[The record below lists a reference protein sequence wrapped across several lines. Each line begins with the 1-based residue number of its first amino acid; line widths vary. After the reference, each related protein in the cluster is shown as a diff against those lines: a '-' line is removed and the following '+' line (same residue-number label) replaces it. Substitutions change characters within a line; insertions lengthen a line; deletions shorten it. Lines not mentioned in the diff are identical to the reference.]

1 MHAVYRYYDY
11 CQKMDCCPFGFA
23 SRQWTLGGGQYH
35 DALPWRRIST
45 GTWRHR
51 TITLRLENESHS
63 YVALFR
69 SPSLR
74 LASGF
79 AHMRESPTC
88 CWDWGFTP
96 IVRLDRKQRT
106 DRNDPAYKFNLAL
119 SNMSLAAYAALPGAL
134 SCQAK
139 MLLGTPCHRPRAPL
153 TSQEIAQ
160 AVATV
165 EALRFVGLQEH
176 WQRSVC
182 LWHARFGAPLARIEL
197 LNSRRGTTSAPTTA
211 RIELLNSRQ
220 GTTSAPRT
228 APGLKGVEEEESGA
242 ATTTTPGLKGEEEEE
257 SGASDPQHG
266 ALADVEAIPGARDG
280 ARDVHLSAQH
290 GALVTT
296 LADVEAIPAEEP
308 RARRGLAERRPE
320 HRGLESVERRPE
332 QHGLESAGAV
342 VDEADEAVYSAAK
355 RRFWRDVEAHSE
367 AVGSCMRAIAE
378 RTGGDDTSG
387 MVTPLH
393 GKHCLRDASGSQRM
407 WCYRY

>member
-51 TITLRLENESHS
+51 TTTLRLENESHS

-119 SNMSLAAYAALPGAL
+119 SNMSLATYAALPGAL

-211 RIELLNSRQ
+211 
-220 GTTSAPRT
+220 
-228 APGLKGVEEEESGA
+228 PGLKGV
-242 ATTTTPGLKGEEEEE
+242 EEEE

-266 ALADVEAIPGARDG
+266 ALADAEAIPGARDG

-308 RARRGLAERRPE
+308 RARRRLAERRPE
-320 HRGLESVERRPE
+320 HRGLES
-332 QHGLESAGAV
+332 AGDV

>member
-119 SNMSLAAYAALPGAL
+119 SNMSLATYAALPGAL

-211 RIELLNSRQ
+211 
-220 GTTSAPRT
+220 
-228 APGLKGVEEEESGA
+228 PGSEGA
-242 ATTTTPGLKGEEEEE
+242 EEEE

-280 ARDVHLSAQH
+280 ARDVHLRAQH

-308 RARRGLAERRPE
+308 RARRQLAERRPE
-320 HRGLESVERRPE
+320 H
-332 QHGLESAGAV
+332 HGLESAGAV

-367 AVGSCMRAIAE
+367 AVGSCMRTIAE

>member
-1 MHAVYRYYDY
+1 MHAVYRYYDS

-96 IVRLDRKQRT
+96 IVRLDKKQRT

-119 SNMSLAAYAALPGAL
+119 SNMSLATYAALPGAL

-197 LNSRRGTTSAPTTA
+197 LNSRQGTTSAPTTA
-211 RIELLNSRQ
+211 
-220 GTTSAPRT
+220 
-228 APGLKGVEEEESGA
+228 PGLKGV
-242 ATTTTPGLKGEEEEE
+242 EEEE

-266 ALADVEAIPGARDG
+266 ALADVEAIP
-280 ARDVHLSAQH
+280 
-290 GALVTT
+290 
-296 LADVEAIPAEEP
+296 AEEP
-308 RARRGLAERRPE
+308 RARRRLAERRPEHHGLESVERRPE
-320 HRGLESVERRPE
+320 HRGLESAERRPE
-332 QHGLESAGAV
+332 HHGLESAERRPEHRGLESAGAV

>member
-51 TITLRLENESHS
+51 TITPRLENESHS

-96 IVRLDRKQRT
+96 IVRLDKKQRT
-106 DRNDPAYKFNLAL
+106 DLYGRTYKFNLAL
-119 SNMSLAAYAALPGAL
+119 SNMSLATYAALPGAL

-211 RIELLNSRQ
+211 
-220 GTTSAPRT
+220 
-228 APGLKGVEEEESGA
+228 PGLKGV
-242 ATTTTPGLKGEEEEE
+242 EEEE

-308 RARRGLAERRPE
+308 RARRQLAERRPEHHGLESAERHPE

-332 QHGLESAGAV
+332 HRGLESAGDV

-378 RTGGDDTSG
+378 RTGGDDTSA

>member
-119 SNMSLAAYAALPGAL
+119 SNMSLATYAALPGAL

-211 RIELLNSRQ
+211 
-220 GTTSAPRT
+220 
-228 APGLKGVEEEESGA
+228 PGSEGA
-242 ATTTTPGLKGEEEEE
+242 EEEE

-308 RARRGLAERRPE
+308 RARRRLAERRPE
-320 HRGLESVERRPE
+320 HHGLESAERRTEHRGLESDERRTE
-332 QHGLESAGAV
+332 HHGLESAGAV
-342 VDEADEAVYSAAK
+342 VDKADEAVYSAAK

>member
-1 MHAVYRYYDY
+1 
-11 CQKMDCCPFGFA
+11 
-23 SRQWTLGGGQYH
+23 
-35 DALPWRRIST
+35 
-45 GTWRHR
+45 
-51 TITLRLENESHS
+51 
-63 YVALFR
+63 
-69 SPSLR
+69 
-74 LASGF
+74 
-79 AHMRESPTC
+79 MRESPTC

-119 SNMSLAAYAALPGAL
+119 SNMSLATYAALPGAL

-211 RIELLNSRQ
+211 
-220 GTTSAPRT
+220 
-228 APGLKGVEEEESGA
+228 PGLKGV
-242 ATTTTPGLKGEEEEE
+242 EEEE

-308 RARRGLAERRPE
+308 RARRRLAERRPE
-320 HRGLESVERRPE
+320 HRGLESAERRPE
-332 QHGLESAGAV
+332 HRGLESAGDV